1 MPSRFTPRRMNGMTV
16 VLRSAPPASPTLAMF
31 PQKSTWRVSPA
42 SISPPTLS
50 MAPRIARCLERPAAE
65 LEVAA
70 QHDLASA

>member
-16 VLRSAPPASPTLAMF
+16 VLSSAPPASPTLAMF

-50 MAPRIARCLERPAAE
+50 MAPPNRAGSSARLPSWKFAAR
-65 LEVAA
+65 
-70 QHDLASA
+70 HDLASA